1 MENTF
6 LTSVDIQKVRHLH
19 DILVPLS
26 DKERKHLILTG
37 KNGSG
42 KTSVLD
48 ALSDFLDFVVDFD
61 FDKCLRER
69 IRAVADLFHSDLFYL
84 SSVNVPPTVFAAQ
97 KMLQSYIPRN
107 AATAPQKALPSA
119 TLKPRE
125 VNQQK
130 IEPCLNRL
138 HNEPNRYGFCGA
150 DFSTTLVTLREKYK
164 SGHFILAYYKTDRLS
179 KVEVPSTIENIQLK
193 NQYTLNETP
202 GTELVKYMVGMKA
215 TQAFALK
222 KGDADRAAEIDTWFT
237 WFENILRRIFDDS
250 TLKLEF
256 DDEKLQFHILQSNRE
271 PFDFNT
277 MSSGYSAIFAII
289 NDLVMRM
296 ERTKDYSTE
305 GVVLID
311 EIEAHL
317 HLQLQKEI
325 LPLLTEL
332 FPNIQFIVTSYS
344 PFILNSIQ
352 NAVIYDLET
361 QKLVAD
367 GLSNYPYDG
376 IVEGYFQADILSDS
390 LREKLKRYAALVKK
404 PNLSDEDY
412 AEIMELEQDLDEIP
426 DFLSPE
432 IASRYNQLKLELSNK
447 G

>member
-19 DILVPLS
+19 DISIPLS

-48 ALSDFLDFVVDFD
+48 ALSSFLAYVVGKQFTPKD
-61 FDKCLRER
+61 E
-69 IRAVADLFHSDLFYL
+69 ISG
-84 SSVNVPPTVFAAQ
+84 
-97 KMLQSYIPRN
+97 MLARLQ
-107 AATAPQKALPSA
+107 TALPSDA
-119 TLKPRE
+119 PESERLKHQE
-125 VNQQK
+125 TESNLEFLHSQ
-130 IEPCLNRL
+130 LNIW
-138 HNEPNRYGFCGA
+138 ESGA
-150 DFSTTLVTLREKYK
+150 IVSCTSLATLREKYK
-164 SGHFILAYYKTDRLS
+164 NGHFILAYYRADRLS
-179 KVEVPSTIENIQLK
+179 EVEVSSTIENVQLK
-193 NQYTLNETP
+193 NQYALNETP
-202 GTELVKYMVGMKA
+202 GKKLVKYMVGMKA
-215 TQAFALK
+215 TQAFAQQ
-222 KGDADRAAEIDTWFT
+222 KGDTGRAAEIDSWFT
-237 WFENILRRIFDDS
+237 RFENILKRIFDDPA
-250 TLKLEF
+250 LKLDF
-256 DDEKLQFHILQSNRE
+256 DIENFQFHILQSNRE

-277 MSSGYSAIFAII
+277 MSSGYSAVFDII
-289 NDLVMRM
+289 NDLMMRM

-311 EIEAHL
+311 EIETHL

-325 LPLLTEL
+325 LPFLTEL
-332 FPNIQFIVTSYS
+332 FSNIQFIVTSHS

-432 IASRYNQLKLELSNK
+432 IASRYSQLKLELSNK

>member
-19 DILVPLS
+19 DISIPLS
-26 DKERKHLILTG
+26 DKERNHLILTG

-48 ALSDFLDFVVDFD
+48 ALISFLAYAVRDEFSQRY
-61 FDKCLRER
+61 RER
-69 IRAVADLFHSDLFYL
+69 IKYYNAELGNRACASFSTFSILMPKKALYQYAPESTGITWKEKTRNSDYPCNKL
-84 SSVNVPPTVFAAQ
+84 N
-97 KMLQSYIPRN
+97 
-107 AATAPQKALPSA
+107 PQKSRVTGSCTSLA
-119 TLKPRE
+119 TLRK
-125 VNQQK
+125 
-130 IEPCLNRL
+130 
-138 HNEPNRYGFCGA
+138 
-150 DFSTTLVTLREKYK
+150 KYQD
-164 SGHFILAYYKTDRLS
+164 GHFILAYYKAGRRS
-179 KVEVPSTIENIQLK
+179 KVAASIAAENELK
-193 NQYTLNETP
+193 SQYAFDETP
-202 GTELVKYMVGMKA
+202 GAKLVKYMVGMKSI
-215 TQAFALK
+215 QALALR
-222 KGDADRAAEIDTWFT
+222 KGDAGRAAEIDTWFT
-237 WFENILRRIFDDS
+237 WFENILKRIFDDS

-296 ERTKDYSTE
+296 EHAKDYSTE
-305 GVVLID
+305 GIVLVD

-367 GLSNYPYDG
+367 GLANYPYDG

-432 IASRYNQLKLELSNK
+432 IASRYSQLKLELSNK

>member
-19 DILVPLS
+19 DISIPLS

-48 ALSDFLDFVVDFD
+48 ALSDFLDF
-61 FDKCLRER
+61 
-69 IRAVADLFHSDLFYL
+69 AVSEYFKAKDEILGSIDSLQAAMPTGTSESEKLKRQDSENLLNFYHNKL
-84 SSVNVPPTVFAAQ
+84 NIWESGAIVSCTSFA
-97 KMLQSYIPRN
+97 
-107 AATAPQKALPSA
+107 
-119 TLKPRE
+119 
-125 VNQQK
+125 
-130 IEPCLNRL
+130 
-138 HNEPNRYGFCGA
+138 
-150 DFSTTLVTLREKYK
+150 TLREKYQ
-164 SGHFILAYYKTDRLS
+164 SGHFILAYYRADRLS
-179 KVEVPSTIENIQLK
+179 EVEVSSTIENVQLK
-193 NQYTLNETP
+193 NQYALNETP
-202 GTELVKYMVGMKA
+202 GKKLVKYMVGMKA
-215 TQAFALK
+215 TQAFAQQ
-222 KGDADRAAEIDTWFT
+222 KGDTGRAAEIDSWFT
-237 WFENILRRIFDDS
+237 RFENILKRIFDDPA
-250 TLKLEF
+250 LKLDF
-256 DDEKLQFHILQSNRE
+256 DIENFQFHILQSNRE

-277 MSSGYSAIFAII
+277 MSSGYSAVFDII
-289 NDLVMRM
+289 NDLMMRM

-311 EIEAHL
+311 EIETHL

-325 LPLLTEL
+325 LPFLTEL
-332 FPNIQFIVTSYS
+332 FSNIQFIVTSHS

-432 IASRYNQLKLELSNK
+432 IASRYSQLKLELSNK
-447 G
+447 R

>member
-19 DILVPLS
+19 DISIPLS

-48 ALSDFLDFVVDFD
+48 ALSDFLDFVVGDQF
-61 FDKCLRER
+61 
-69 IRAVADLFHSDLFYL
+69 
-84 SSVNVPPTVFAAQ
+84 
-97 KMLQSYIPRN
+97 MLKDEILESMNTYKKSIPSG
-107 AATAPQKALPSA
+107 TSESEK
-119 TLKPRE
+119 LKRQE
-125 VNQQK
+125 K
-130 IEPCLNRL
+130 ESTMAYL
-138 HNEPNRYGFCGA
+138 HNKLNKWESGA
-150 DFSTTLVTLREKYK
+150 VVSCPSFATLREKYQ
-164 SGHFILAYYKTDRLS
+164 SGHFILAYYRADRLS
-179 KVEVPSTIENIQLK
+179 EVEVSSTIENVQLK
-193 NQYTLNETP
+193 NQYALNETP
-202 GTELVKYMVGMKA
+202 GKKLVKYMVGMKA
-215 TQAFALK
+215 TQAFAQQ
-222 KGDADRAAEIDTWFT
+222 KGDTGRAAEIDSWFT
-237 WFENILRRIFDDS
+237 RFENILKRIFDDPA
-250 TLKLEF
+250 LKLDF
-256 DDEKLQFHILQSNRE
+256 DIENFQFHILQSNRE

-277 MSSGYSAIFAII
+277 MSSGYSAVFDII
-289 NDLVMRM
+289 NDLMMRM

-311 EIEAHL
+311 EIETHL

-325 LPLLTEL
+325 LPFLTEL
-332 FPNIQFIVTSYS
+332 FSNIQFIVTSHS

-432 IASRYNQLKLELSNK
+432 IASRYSQLKLELSNK